1 MRLTP
6 LARRLGSVALVGAL
20 TLTAAGC
27 GSDGD
32 ESTSSSDST
41 STGSDSTDESD
52 SSDSDDA
59 DASDAELEELSADEF
74 YEEVF
79 GALRDAETF
88 TLESTSE
95 AAGTTTT
102 MSGEARYGSDSI
114 EMRVTSTGAQ
124 AMEMIMM
131 GDMLYMKSA
140 DLGVGDKWLEVD
152 LDDPSSMMSMLGK
165 STDPEA
171 MFKAMDKP
179 KKLELLGQEE
189 VDGVATNHYRI
200 TMDPQQYVE
209 AMEFPAEMA
218 QFMPKEIVSEM
229 WVDADDLPRKFSQ
242 TTETPAVGGGQS
254 TSSTTEGFYRDFGT
268 DVDIEAP
275 PASEISDKK
284 IPGLN

>member
-27 GSDGD
+27 GSDGND
-32 ESTSSSDST
+32 STSSSEST
-41 STGSDSTDESD
+41 TGADSD
-52 SSDSDDA
+52 SSDS
-59 DASDAELEELSADEF
+59 SDTDSDSAEAELEELGADEF

-79 GALRDAETF
+79 GALREAETF

-95 AAGTTTT
+95 TAGTTTT

-114 EMRVTSTGAQ
+114 EMHVTSTGAQ

-140 DLGVGDKWLEVD
+140 DLGVGDKWLEID
-152 LDDPSSMMSMLGK
+152 INDPSSMMSMLGK

-171 MFKAMDKP
+171 MFKSMDKP
-179 KKLELLGQEE
+179 KKLELLGEEE

-200 TMDPQQYVE
+200 TMDPKQYME

-242 TTETPAVGGGQS
+242 TTETPAVGGGQP
-254 TSSTTEGFYRDFGT
+254 TTSTTEGFYRDFGT

-275 PASEISDKK
+275 PASEISDEK